1 MHDAALDD
9 DGAGHCQVP
18 SLYDLS
24 AGDLQTGH
32 AFGRAALTLRLEEL
46 QSRLPLVPVLL
57 LPVHRVTLI

>member
-1 MHDAALDD
+1 MDDAALEG
-9 DGAGHCQVP
+9 DGAGHCQVL

-32 AFGRAALTLRLEEL
+32 ALGGAALTLRLEEL

-57 LPVHRVTLI
+57 LPVLRVMLI